1 MRRRVRGFAI
11 SIALLIAPAIAS
23 AADAPPSSRCPI
35 CSRANNQAGP
45 YPEKAVMTL
54 VRGMTNTTFG
64 WTELLTQPSAEVE
77 HGGNLAVGIGRGIG
91 YAMKRTAVGF
101 GEMFTFWVPKGAN
114 GYPALAEDCP
124 ICSLPA
130 QKRAAAETA
139 KPSTTASSASK
150 ASAAISSG
158 AKSSH
163 SSN

>member
-1 MRRRVRGFAI
+1 
-11 SIALLIAPAIAS
+11 
-23 AADAPPSSRCPI
+23 
-35 CSRANNQAGP
+35 
-45 YPEKAVMTL
+45 MTL

-130 QKRAAAETA
+130 QKKAANETA
-139 KPSTTASSASK
+139 KSSAP
-150 ASAAISSG
+150 SSST
-158 AKSSH
+158 AKSSATSASGSK
-163 SSN
+163 SSRSAN